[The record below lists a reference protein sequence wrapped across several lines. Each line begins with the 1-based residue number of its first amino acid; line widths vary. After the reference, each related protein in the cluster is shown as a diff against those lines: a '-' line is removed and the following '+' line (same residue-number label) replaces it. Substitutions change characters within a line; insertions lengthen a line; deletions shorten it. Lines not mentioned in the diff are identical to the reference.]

1 MAKLLLKQ
9 NNDIRRLR
17 VRKKVFGEKDRPRL
31 SIFRSNKFIYGQIV
45 DDVAGK
51 TLVDVQ
57 MESKKLHLKKT
68 KSEAAFEV
76 GKELA
81 KKALEKKI
89 STVVFDRN
97 RYKYHGRVKRFAEG
111 VREGGLQF

>member
-1 MAKLLLKQ
+1 MRK
-9 NNDIRRLR
+9 RRQAR
-17 VRKKVFGEKDRPRL
+17 VRSRVFGTAQTPRL
-31 SIFRSNKFIYGQIV
+31 AVFRSNKFIYGQIV